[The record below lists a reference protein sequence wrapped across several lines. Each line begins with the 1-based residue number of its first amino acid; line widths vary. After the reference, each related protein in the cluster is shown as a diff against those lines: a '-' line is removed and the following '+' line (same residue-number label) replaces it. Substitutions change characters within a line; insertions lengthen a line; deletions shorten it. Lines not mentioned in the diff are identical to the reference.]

1 MNWNEKLCGHV
12 VTPEGWIGG
21 QYTKSG
27 VVSVAGRLH
36 FLCHTDN
43 DADGRWFNV
52 YQHHCPNTMFDE
64 FQTVPVGCGPVEPV
78 YPPVGWNGLSEDEIL
93 AAVMPNPLESLDDDE
108 MYATFDV
115 YSKQN
120 QFIDIC
126 LDGHLNE
133 KMIPPLILALQNAQ
147 VLAARL
153 REGRNDA
160 S

>member
-12 VTPEGWIGG
+12 VTPESWVRGIVAKWNVHSIWCELLSGLRICIIERDGYSYEKTSVLDSRPIFPPRGW
-21 QYTKSG
+21 
-27 VVSVAGRLH
+27 A
-36 FLCHTDN
+36 
-43 DADGRWFNV
+43 
-52 YQHHCPNTMFDE
+52 
-64 FQTVPVGCGPVEPV
+64 
-78 YPPVGWNGLSEDEIL
+78 GLSEDEIL

-108 MYATFDV
+108 VYATFEV
-115 YSKQN
+115 YGKQN

-126 LDGHLNE
+126 LDGHLNAE
-133 KMIPPLILALQNAQ
+133 RIPPLIQALQNAQ